1 MRQKKKLLGVFE
13 YTIHNNSAIY
23 LYNYA
28 EDHIYFGVKKNITTL
43 GEQEDYIKEQIAH
56 WPGVVAA
63 YNKLAD
69 GLDGLDGLDGMNKT
83 EVAVI
88 FQSQGRLMADPD
100 SVNAGGEYRL
110 ERRFTKGK
118 TTGKNEMYDL
128 VYLCAGGGIGVGGI
142 VINTTYNTFWCG
154 GDASFDRL
162 E

>member
-1 MRQKKKLLGVFE
+1 VFE
-13 YTIHNNSAIY
+13 YTIHDNSAIY

-69 GLDGLDGLDGMNKT
+69 GLDGLDKT

-100 SVNAGGEYRL
+100 SVNAGGAYML

-128 VYLCAGGGIGVGGI
+128 VYLCAGGRIDVGGIGGGGI

-154 GDASFDRL
+154 GGDASFDRL